1 MTLFYSAGDVV
12 LMASISNVNVVI
24 DGTAGGGS
32 GSGGGGSGGAGG
44 GDGGSDGGNSGND
57 GIIRT
62 IEGRYNE

>member
-1 MTLFYSAGDVV
+1 
-12 LMASISNVNVVI
+12 MASISNVNVVI

-44 GDGGSDGGNSGND
+44 GDEGSDGGDSGND